1 MTEHSLIPPVQRRTV
16 LAAAAATGLLAAC
29 GSSDDTGDNGATGG
43 ATAPSGG
50 EDTGGEDTGGEVLA
64 DVADVPVA
72 GGTVNRDA
80 RVVVTQPEDGDF
92 RAFSSVC
99 PHQGCDV
106 SGVDNNVITCGCHNS
121 KFSAETGDVQ
131 SGPAPR
137 GLAEIDVAVEGES
150 IVRA

>member
-1 MTEHSLIPPVQRRTV
+1 MTDHPLSTPIQRRTV
-16 LAAAAATGLLAAC
+16 LAAAAATGVLAAC
-29 GSSDDTGDNGATGG
+29 GSDDSDDTGE
-43 ATAPSGG
+43 ATAPDDAGSAS
-50 EDTGGEDTGGEVLA
+50 GGEVLA
-64 DVADVPVA
+64 ETADVPVA

-80 RVVVTQPEDGDF
+80 RVVVTQPADGDY

-106 SGVDNNVITCGCHNS
+106 SRVDNNVITCGCHNS